1 MASEARKT
9 VTRRSHRRGE
19 GALEEGIRL
28 YETKGILPAV
38 ERTRALLS
46 ELTG

>member
-1 MASEARKT
+1 M
-9 VTRRSHRRGE
+9 
-19 GALEEGIRL
+19 RL
-28 YETKGILPAV
+28 YERKGVLPQI

>member
-1 MASEARKT
+1 MLRLAGRTEDAK
-9 VTRRSHRRGE
+9 